1 MEVNESACVERILK
15 VQKKKKK
22 SECRETL
29 PELSPSSQTG
39 KACAS
44 LNFEA
49 HPCLWGEE
57 GLAPR
62 HWPRNLPF
70 RLQNHGWKH
79 PPREVSHPAQR
90 QGSSL
95 KP

>member
-1 MEVNESACVERILK
+1 MGKHVWKGL
-15 VQKKKKK
+15 KKKKK
-22 SECRETL
+22 EKEKTL
-29 PELSPSSQTG
+29 LKLSPSSRIG
-39 KACAS
+39 RAHAS

-79 PPREVSHPAQR
+79 PPGEVSHPAQR

>member
-15 VQKKKKK
+15 VKKKKK

-49 HPCLWGEE
+49 HPCPLGEE
-57 GLAPR
+57 GLVPWHWLCSLLFR
-62 HWPRNLPF
+62 HQSLE
-70 RLQNHGWKH
+70 WKH
-79 PPREVSHPAQR
+79 PLEDSNCQTQR
-90 QGSSL
+90 
-95 KP
+95 